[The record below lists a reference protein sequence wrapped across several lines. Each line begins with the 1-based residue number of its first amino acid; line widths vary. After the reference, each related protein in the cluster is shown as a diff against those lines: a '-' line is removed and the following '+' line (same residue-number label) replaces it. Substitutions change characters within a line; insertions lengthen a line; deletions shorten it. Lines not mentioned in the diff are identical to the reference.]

1 MSTAMRRSRPIS
13 QAELSEMLHAAVA
26 AGNTICEP
34 TFDELATVMA
44 PESLLAIIWKRQ
56 HRVRLTLDRQ
66 RVDFADDVPA
76 WLADAIKI
84 YETHLVELMRDE
96 FLGSWEVGPPAYH
109 AMWARPRQPAGS
121 PLR

>member
-1 MSTAMRRSRPIS
+1 
-13 QAELSEMLHAAVA
+13 MLQAAVA
-26 AGNTICEP
+26 AGHAICEP
-34 TFDELATVMA
+34 TYDELATVMA

-76 WLADAIKI
+76 WLADAIRI
-84 YETHLVELMRDE
+84 YERQIVELMQDE

-109 AMWARPRQPAGS
+109 AMWTRPRQPEGS
-121 PLR
+121 ALQ